1 MNEPTNQPG
10 DDALDDLF
18 AQARAL
24 RPDTS
29 AAEYAFET
37 RLMAR
42 LRETRAPDSIWVKVS
57 WRMIPFFAACVVA
70 LMVWQSHVV
79 AEAEAAE
86 QLAYVENPNAFA
98 AWNNL

>member
-1 MNEPTNQPG
+1 MNEPTPQPG

-42 LRETRAPDSIWVKVS
+42 LRAQEEAGSIWAMVS
-57 WRMIPFFAACVVA
+57 WRMIPFFAACIVA
-70 LMVWQSHVV
+70 LTLWQVETTSDATDAATIAGLTNPV
-79 AEAEAAE
+79 AAD
-86 QLAYVENPNAFA
+86 L
-98 AWNNL
+98 WNN